1 MRHWADS
8 FSLPKAH
15 ASLLDHLVGERE
27 HVRRHGKA
35 KRPGSLEID
44 DQLDLGGGL
53 LNWQITGLF
62 TFENAGGVDPGQTV
76 SVGQVAAI
84 AHQAAGGDELADFVD
99 RRDRV
104 TDGKRGELFAA
115 GGEKRMGANDEPAC
129 SQSDQVCEHRIEVAL
144 SAGVQDMELQAEGAG
159 RRLQVSCIYL

>member
-15 ASLLDHLVGERE
+15 ASLFDHLVGERE

-35 KRPGSLEID
+35 ERPGSLEID

-76 SVGQVAAI
+76 SVGQVAI
-84 AHQAAGGDELADFVD
+84 CPNTRSSRVLAK
-99 RRDRV
+99 
-104 TDGKRGELFAA
+104 T
-115 GGEKRMGANDEPAC
+115 
-129 SQSDQVCEHRIEVAL
+129 S
-144 SAGVQDMELQAEGAG
+144 
-159 RRLQVSCIYL
+159 VSPHIWLTR